1 MGFLEKI
8 FGNYSE
14 KELKKIKPIVD
25 KIESYDSA
33 MQALTDEELKAKT
46 SEFKRRFKD
55 GETLD
60 QLLPEAFAAVREAAW
75 RVRGMKPFRGTYC
88 GNENR

>member
-60 QLLPEAFAAVREAAW
+60 QLLPEAFAAVREVTSVFW
-75 RVRGMKPFRGTYC
+75 IYKRNGSKILPFY
-88 GNENR
+88 